1 MRIGINTLFLVP
13 GDVGGTEVYLR
24 NTLSAMAALE
34 TDDTLVLFTNREN
47 DSLLRQDLAE
57 YPKVEF
63 HQLPCRAA
71 IRPVRILMEQF
82 LLPFAAGKQFVD
94 VLWSPG
100 YTAPAICRIPQ
111 AVTIHDLQYKS
122 HPEDMK
128 FSERLVLDILVRTAC
143 RSCDAVITISTF
155 SKKEILRYGFAKEKK
170 IHALPE
176 GVAEHFAVD
185 LPGSKNE
192 KDKELAGVGVR
203 KPYLLCVAHTYPH
216 KNVDKLV
223 EAFSVFSKTFPHQ
236 LVLIG
241 KARRGEEKVTESL
254 KKIGDPSKVIRLSGL
269 SETKLKLL
277 YQHADIFILPS
288 SYEGFG
294 LPILEAMMAG
304 VPVVT
309 SRMASLPELG
319 GECVEYVDSPS
330 PEKLFQAMNNVMDLP
345 AEQRK
350 ERLTKA
356 RERARSFTWERT
368 GKLTL
373 RVLHGIA
380 NK

>member
-34 TDDTLVLFTNREN
+34 TEDTLVLFTNREN
-47 DSLLRQDLAE
+47 DNLLRQDLAE

-63 HQLPCRAA
+63 HQLPCRAT
-71 IRPVRILMEQF
+71 IRPVRIVIEQF
-82 LLPFAAGKQFVD
+82 LLPFVASKQSVD

-128 FSERLVLDILVRTAC
+128 FSERLMLDVLVRTAC

-155 SKKEILRYGFAKEKK
+155 SKQEILRYGFAKDEK
-170 IHALPE
+170 IHAIPE
-176 GVAEHFAVD
+176 GVAEHFSAD
-185 LPGSKNE
+185 LPGSENE
-192 KDKELAGVGVR
+192 KTKKLAGVGVQ

-223 EAFSVFSKTFPHQ
+223 DAFSVFSKTFPHQ
-236 LVLIG
+236 LVLVG
-241 KARRGEEKVTESL
+241 KARRGEDKVTESL
-254 KKIGDPSKVIRLSGL
+254 KKNEDSSKVIRLSSL
-269 SETKLKLL
+269 SEAELKLL
-277 YQHADIFILPS
+277 YQGADVFILPS

-294 LPILEAMMAG
+294 LPVLEAMMAG
-304 VPVVT
+304 APVIT

-319 GECVEYVDSPS
+319 GECVEYVDTPS
-330 PEKLFQAMNNVMDLP
+330 PENLCKAMNKVMTLP
-345 AEQRK
+345 PKQRR
-350 ERLTKA
+350 EWLTKA
-356 RERARSFTWERT
+356 RERARSFTWKRT
-368 GKLTL
+368 GELTL
-373 RVLHGIA
+373 RVLRDIA

>member
-34 TDDTLVLFTNREN
+34 TEDTLVLFTNREN
-47 DSLLRQDLAE
+47 DSLLRQDLAK

-71 IRPVRILMEQF
+71 VRPVRILMEQF
-82 LLPFAAGKQFVD
+82 LLPFAARKQSVD

-100 YTAPAICRIPQ
+100 YTAPAVCRIPQ

-128 FSERLVLDILVRTAC
+128 FSERLVLDALVRTAC
-143 RSCDAVITISTF
+143 RSCDAVITISLF
-155 SKKEILRYGFAKEKK
+155 SKQEILRYGFAKEKK
-170 IHALPE
+170 IHAIPE
-176 GVAEHFAVD
+176 GVAEHFAAD
-185 LPGSKNE
+185 LPGSENE
-192 KDKELAGVGVR
+192 KDKKLAGMGVR

-223 EAFSVFSKTFPHQ
+223 EAFSLFSETFPHH
-236 LVLIG
+236 LVLVG
-241 KARRGEEKVTESL
+241 KARRGEDKVTESL
-254 KKIGDPSKVIRLSGL
+254 KKMRDPGKVIRLSGL
-269 SETKLKLL
+269 SEAELKLL
-277 YQHADIFILPS
+277 YQCADVFILPS

-294 LPILEAMMAG
+294 LPVLEAMMAG

-319 GECVEYVDSPS
+319 GECVGYVDPPS
-330 PEKLFQAMNNVMDLP
+330 PENLFQAINKVMGLP
-345 AEQRK
+345 PEQRR
-350 ERLTKA
+350 ERVTKA

-368 GKLTL
+368 GELTL
-373 RVLHGIA
+373 RVLRDIA